1 MRVLQNLPIKEPL
14 SGTNWINGFIQYA
27 DPIRDPVP
35 WTDIVFDVNLQFG
48 TNFSTLVVDQESWE
62 AGIISVLPLRNE
74 IIRDGIR

>member
-1 MRVLQNLPIKEPL
+1 MRVLQSLPIKEPL

-48 TNFSTLVVDQESWE
+48 TNLSTLVVDQESWE